1 LVAMS
6 LIKIDHLSKNYRSLK
21 VLQDIS
27 IDVTGGEFISIL
39 GASGSGK
46 STLLRMIAGLEK
58 PSNGEINFSQS
69 PHLSYVFQDS
79 CLLPWLTVEENI
91 NLPFVLL
98 KEHPSRVSEM
108 LDLVGLKDFR
118 NYYPGQLSGGMK
130 MRVSLARALVTNPE
144 ILLLDEPFSAL
155 DEMTRFQLQD
165 EVRKIWHD
173 RKMTILFVTHSI
185 AEAVYLANR
194 VLLLD
199 KRKKSIIRDVRLDLP
214 SMRIQS
220 LKYQVNYMNY
230 VTDLSRILR
239 GQKP

>member
-1 LVAMS
+1 M
-6 LIKIDHLSKNYRSLK
+6 IQIEHLTKTYRGLK

-27 IDVTGGEFISIL
+27 ISISSGDFISIL

-46 STLLRMIAGLEK
+46 STFLRLVAGLEK
-58 PSNGEINFSQS
+58 PSQGEINFSQT
-69 PHLSYVFQDS
+69 PQLSYVFQDP

-91 NLPFVLL
+91 SLPFVLL
-98 KEHPSRVSEM
+98 KERPVRVLDM
-108 LDLVGLKDFR
+108 LELVGLKDFR
-118 NYYPGQLSGGMK
+118 SYYPGQLSGGMK

-144 ILLLDEPFSAL
+144 IVLLDEPFSAL

-199 KRKKSIIRDVRLDLP
+199 KRKKSFVRDVKLELP
-214 SMRIQS
+214 AARTQT
-220 LKYQVNYMNY
+220 LKYQANYMNY

-239 GQKP
+239 GQST